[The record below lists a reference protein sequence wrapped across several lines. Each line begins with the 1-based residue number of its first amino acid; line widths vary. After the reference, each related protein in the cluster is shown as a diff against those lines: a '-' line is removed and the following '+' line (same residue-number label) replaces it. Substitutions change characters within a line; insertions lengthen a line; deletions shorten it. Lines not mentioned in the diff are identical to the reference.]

1 MNKHINP
8 LRVIAHLM
16 STNLALLELVEELTS
31 SIDEKNKTTLFR
43 YMVACDSTSN
53 VNSLFIMW

>member
-1 MNKHINP
+1 MNNHINP

-31 SIDEKNKTTLFR
+31 SIDGKIKPHYSVTRLRVT
-43 YMVACDSTSN
+43 AG
-53 VNSLFIMW
+53 SLCFTE